1 MAPADPV
8 GPGTGKLAAD
18 TPGNVHGLDSTLGHD
33 LFMARVGTRPG
44 GFGRK
49 PNPTGTS
56 WSVTTRMPRELEGLV
71 RERAAAQGLSFSDVI
86 ANAIAASFER
96 PPVIEPRPA
105 EHDGQNEL
113 LAS

>member
-1 MAPADPV
+1 
-8 GPGTGKLAAD
+8 
-18 TPGNVHGLDSTLGHD
+18 
-33 LFMARVGTRPG
+33 MARVGTRPG

-71 RERAAAQGLSFSDVI
+71 RERAAAQRLSFSDVI

-105 EHDGQNEL
+105 AEESQDEL